1 VCISHATRKKGYEVA
16 RQKANAQALFAT
28 LAKEFERTVCSSEK
42 RNVLVTGEHFLGSG
56 KNVASTTPAIQLYWM
71 RCTIMTQLNAMTKH
85 SIIRN
90 IAAPVSAQALSHA
103 SRLRAGNRNCP
114 HF

>member
-56 KNVASTTPAIQLYWM
+56 KNVASTTSAIQPYSML
-71 RCTIMTQLNAMTKH
+71 CTL
-85 SIIRN
+85 
-90 IAAPVSAQALSHA
+90 
-103 SRLRAGNRNCP
+103 
-114 HF
+114 